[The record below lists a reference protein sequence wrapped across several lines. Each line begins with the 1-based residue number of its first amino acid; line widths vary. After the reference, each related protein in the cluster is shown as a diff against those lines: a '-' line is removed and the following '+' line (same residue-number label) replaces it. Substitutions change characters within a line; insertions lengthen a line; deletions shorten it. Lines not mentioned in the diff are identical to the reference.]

1 MVIKGHFV
9 SACVDELKT
18 VFTKLRYT
26 KVGLLIAIKWLRDM
40 MDFDKVINEMDYQQV
55 VHNLLTDKPDVSL

>member
-1 MVIKGHFV
+1 MG
-9 SACVDELKT
+9 A
-18 VFTKLRYT
+18 KLQIFER
-26 KVGLLIAIKWLRDM
+26 VRERERSRESGVVVAIKWLRDM